1 MDAFLVDEPDSDE
14 DDSDEDDSEEDEED
28 DGELASDDSDDRWDE
43 SVLRA

>member
-1 MDAFLVDEPDSDE
+1 MDAFLVDEPDSEE
-14 DDSDEDDSEEDEED
+14 DDEPDSDEDEED

>member
-1 MDAFLVDEPDSDE
+1 MDAFFVDEPDSDE
-14 DDSDEDDSEEDEED
+14 DEDEDEEDEED

>member
-1 MDAFLVDEPDSDE
+1 MDAFLVDEPDSEDDDE
-14 DDSDEDDSEEDEED
+14 PDSDEDDED

>member
-14 DDSDEDDSEEDEED
+14 DDEPDSDEDEED

>member
-1 MDAFLVDEPDSDE
+1 MDAFLVDEPDSEE
-14 DDSDEDDSEEDEED
+14 DDEPDSEEDEED